1 MILHTVN
8 TSPTQSNSLI
18 SCLRVAATNS
28 SILLFEDGVYGAI
41 DNIQTMNIWKN
52 IPTNTLINNAINN
65 DKENQ
70 VEASPLQYTTDKNSP
85 LISVNCF
92 VLKEDLEARG
102 LTQKV
107 IEFFTVVDYD
117 GFVDLSLEHH
127 TVQSWF

>member
-102 LTQKV
+102 LAHK
-107 IEFFTVVDYD
+107 IIDFFTIVDYA